1 MLFPLQINKAMQ
13 HQQLLE
19 QQLQQEALQHHLQHQ
34 QHMAGT
40 VSKLPPSCCFGN
52 KIQGKSSLHLEQQLA
67 QQQLEE
73 QQERFNGDYESS
85 GVND

>member
-1 MLFPLQINKAMQ
+1 MQ

-34 QHMAGT
+34 QHMAGK
-40 VSKLPPSCCFGN
+40 VSKRPHTCCFGS
-52 KIQGKSSLHLEQQLA
+52 KIQGKSSLYLEQQLA

-73 QQERFNGDYESS
+73 QQESFNGDYESS